1 VTERERTPTIDAD
14 AFVQDNTR
22 LSSPPLVPELV
33 LHVAHEVVPLWTRTE
48 DLGSG
53 ALPPPYWA
61 FAWPGGQALARY
73 ILDHPG
79 EFAGRSVLDFGAG
92 SGLVAIAAA
101 RAGAKASACDI
112 DPFSLAAIARNSA
125 ANAVEVNA
133 IAADLIGVKPEWDII
148 LVGDMCY
155 ERPLADRLLPW
166 LRQAAAGGTRV
177 LLGDP
182 GRSYFPGGG
191 VEKLATYAVPTTR
204 DLEDRDMR
212 ETSIYRLLPA

>member
-1 VTERERTPTIDAD
+1 MDDVAERERFIRA
-14 AFVQDNTR
+14 NTK
-22 LSSPPLVPELV
+22 LKQPPLVPELV

-48 DLGSG
+48 DLNSG

-79 EFAGRSVLDFGAG
+79 DFAGRSVLDFGAG

-112 DPFSLAAIARNSA
+112 DRYSLAAIAHNSA
-125 ANAVEVNA
+125 ANAVDVTA
-133 IAADLIGVKPEWDII
+133 INADLIGTKPSWDVI